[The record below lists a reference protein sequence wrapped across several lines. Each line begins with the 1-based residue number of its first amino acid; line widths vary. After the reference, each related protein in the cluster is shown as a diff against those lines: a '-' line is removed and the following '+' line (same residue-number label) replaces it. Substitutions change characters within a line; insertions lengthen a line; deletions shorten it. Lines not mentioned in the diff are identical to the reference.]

1 MNEVQNDM
9 PNKIQSEM
17 RIAILDDY
25 QACVRTL
32 DAYQLIQDRDV
43 TIFHDSVRDEGLL
56 EERLKDFQV
65 LVVIRERTPLSARL
79 LERLPKLRLI
89 SAAGLFPNC
98 IDRDACNRLGIDT
111 VDGSGSGAP
120 TAELCWALILAS
132 RRNLVQEAN
141 ALRAGLWQQSLGR
154 GLRGQT
160 LGIWGYGRV
169 GRQVARYGQAFGMDV
184 RVWGSDRA
192 RAQALADG
200 HVPCEGRSELFAES
214 DVLSLHLKLVADTV
228 GIVTPADLALM
239 KTDALLVNTARA
251 ELIAPGALP
260 AALGHGRPGFAAI
273 DVFEH
278 EPAGAASSALIA
290 LPNVLAT
297 PHIGFV
303 ERENYEAYY
312 HAAFSHVLRLTE
324 G

>member
-1 MNEVQNDM
+1 MNEMQKEM
-9 PNKIQSEM
+9 PNKM
-17 RIAILDDY
+17 RVAILDDY
-25 QACVRTL
+25 QSCVHTL
-32 DAYQLIQDRDV
+32 NAYKLIQNLEV
-43 TIFHDSVRDEGLL
+43 IIFHDTVRDEDLL

-65 LVVIRERTPLSARL
+65 LVVIRERTPLPARL

-89 SAAGLFPNC
+89 SAAGSFPNC
-98 IDRDACNRLGIDT
+98 IDRDACSRLGIAT
-111 VDGSGSGAP
+111 EDGSGVGAP

-132 RRNLVQEAN
+132 RRNLAQEAG
-141 ALRAGLWQQSLGR
+141 ALRSGLWQQSLGR
-154 GLRGQT
+154 SLRGQK

-169 GRQVARYGQAFGMDV
+169 GRQVARYGQVFGMEV
-184 RVWGSDRA
+184 CVWGSDRA
-192 RAQALADG
+192 RAQARADG
-200 HVPCEGRSELFAES
+200 HAPYGSRLELFSES

-228 GIVTPADLALM
+228 GAVTPADLAAM

-251 ELIAPGALP
+251 ELIAPGALA
-260 AALGHGRPGFAAI
+260 AALGHGRPGFAAV
-273 DVFEH
+273 DVFES
-278 EPAGAASSALIA
+278 EPAGAASSALIE

-312 HAAFSHVLRLTE
+312 QAAFSHVLRFLE